1 MIRRCPT
8 HAHALALVVCAAVL
22 TGCGLRPNLPSA
34 SQQAAEISDY
44 LDEGGYATA
53 RNYSFDKLHEIW
65 QHEGQAL
72 EMTLL
77 APSAPGI
84 YPLIVYLPGL
94 GESAEA
100 GQFWRESW
108 VKAGYTVASIQ
119 SQALGNVFK
128 ELTAATLDPD
138 EAERDEELALETEPV
153 IRTERDDKARA
164 RRSVRTSEMHYLGHQ
179 HFAPAALQKRVA
191 QVLWAYAQLKQ
202 RAKAGQ
208 AVVAK
213 ADFAHVL
220 LAGYDIGAQTA
231 AALAGEK
238 FDIDLP
244 AVGDFKPQAALILS
258 PAVDLAEGNLKTR
271 YQAINI
277 PLLAVTGGEDSDPY
291 AMSSPQVRS
300 AIWEYS
306 KPGNKYWL
314 SLTYADHG
322 LLAGADLALRK
333 RLRGR
338 LVREPGW
345 FKPNLMEDLPV
356 ASRSG
361 SGVGVGGFRGS
372 DRVKSERRDIHGY
385 QEIAGIVSVSTAFFD
400 SFAKADGFAH
410 VWLAE
415 KANPWLGHAGSL
427 QIK

>member
-1 MIRRCPT
+1 MIRRYPT
-8 HAHALALVVCAAVL
+8 HAHALVLVCCAAVF
-22 TGCGLRPNLPSA
+22 TGCGLRPSLPSA

-53 RNYSFDKLHEIW
+53 RNYSFDTLHEMW
-65 QHEGQAL
+65 QYEGQAL

-77 APSAPGI
+77 APSAPGV

-94 GESAEA
+94 GESADA

-108 VKAGYTVASIQ
+108 VKAGYTVVSIQ
-119 SQALGNVFK
+119 SQELGNAFK
-128 ELTAATLDPD
+128 ELTATTLDPD
-138 EAERDEELALETEPV
+138 EAERGEDLDLLETESV
-153 IRTERDDKARA
+153 IRSERDDKARA

-179 HFAPAALQKRVA
+179 YFAPVALKKRVA

-202 RAKAGQ
+202 RAKMGQ

-231 AALAGEK
+231 AALVGEK
-238 FDIDLP
+238 FDIELP
-244 AVGDFKPQAALILS
+244 PVGDFKPLAALILS

-306 KPGNKYWL
+306 KPGNKYGL

-345 FKPNLMEDLPV
+345 FKPQLLEDLPV

-361 SGVGVGGFRGS
+361 PGAGDFRVS
-372 DRVKSERRDIHGY
+372 DRAKSKRRDIHGY

-400 SFAKADGFAH
+400 SFAKADGFAQI
-410 VWLAE
+410 WLAE
-415 KANPWLGHAGSL
+415 KANAWLGHAGSL